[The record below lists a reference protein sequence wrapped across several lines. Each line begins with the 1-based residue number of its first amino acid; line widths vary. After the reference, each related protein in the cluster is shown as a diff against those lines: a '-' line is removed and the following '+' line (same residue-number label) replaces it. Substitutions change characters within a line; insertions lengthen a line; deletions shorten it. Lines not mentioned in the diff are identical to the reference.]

1 MNERAT
7 RRPSPALVIS
17 ILALVVAMAGTAFA
31 ATQLPKNSV
40 GSKQIKKNAVTAA
53 KIKKNAITTAKV
65 KKEAITS
72 AKIKLSNL
80 KTVPSAQVANSLAPM
95 EATHLVGAAGEPAFQ
110 SGSANIPPGGEFSFA
125 PAGFYKDH
133 SGVVH
138 VQGLVKVG
146 SEGSLPGVIFTLPAG
161 FRPTAGTVEV
171 FLTGEDPILVFGSGT
186 NLGGQDVSG
195 FVYSP
200 NENPLLSGI
209 TFRAAS

>member
-40 GSKQIKKNAVTAA
+40 GSKQIKKNAITAA

-80 KTVPSAQVANSLAPM
+80 KTVPSANVANSLAPM
-95 EATHLVGAAGEPAFQ
+95 EATHLVGAAGEPPFLG
-110 SGSANIPPGGEFSFA
+110 GSSNVPPGMGLTFQ
-125 PAGFYKDH
+125 PVGFFKDH
-133 SGVVH
+133 DGVVH
-138 VQGLVKVG
+138 LEGFAKAGAEGPLPGLV
-146 SEGSLPGVIFTLPAG
+146 FQLPAG
-161 FRPTAGTVEV
+161 FRPASGVAQIFGV
-171 FLTGEDPILVFGSGT
+171 GGEPVLVFGSGT
-186 NLGGQDVSG
+186 TFAGTNVDGMVYAAGGAA
-195 FVYSP
+195 
-200 NENPLLSGI
+200 LLSGI
-209 TFRAAS
+209 TFRAAG